1 MYLIQNLICF
11 LMLFLGA
18 MAYPQP
24 TTGDRIHPDRVF
36 NDQKVNDAFQDGE
49 WFRLRMR
56 YGILNASY
64 ATVMLRETT
73 FRDQD
78 VFHVAATGKTTGF
91 ARWFF
96 KVDDYFDSYFEKD
109 VVRPIHFVR
118 NISEG
123 SYKRHV
129 EIDFDHNTQTGLM
142 HDLLKET
149 KTEITYASNLQDL
162 VSTYYFLRNHF
173 DLDGI
178 QVGETAQV
186 NLIYDKEPFVFRF
199 RFLGYENLK
208 TKFGIVPCIKF
219 RPYVDEGRIFR
230 ENGGLSLWVS
240 NDKNRIPIRVIA
252 ELRVGSIDVDLESF
266 GGLKHPFKIIVNE

>member
-1 MYLIQNLICF
+1 
-11 LMLFLGA
+11 MLFLGA

-24 TTGDRIHPDRVF
+24 TTSDTIHLNRIHT
-36 NDQKVNDAFQDGE
+36 DQKVNDAFQDGE

-73 FRDQD
+73 FRDQA
-78 VFHVAATGKTTGF
+78 VYHVAATGKTTGL
-91 ARWFF
+91 ARLLF

-109 VVRPIHFVR
+109 IVRPIHFVR

-123 SYKRHV
+123 SYRRHV
-129 EIDFDHNTQTGLM
+129 EIDFDHSTQTGLM
-142 HDLLKET
+142 HDLRKET
-149 KTEITYASNLQDL
+149 KTEITFAPNLQDL
-162 VSTYYFLRNHF
+162 VSTFYFLRNHL

-178 QVGETAQV
+178 QMGETASV
-186 NLIYDKEPFVFRF
+186 DLIYDKEPFAFLF

-208 TKFGIVPCIKF
+208 TKFGVVPCIKF

-230 ENGGLSLWVS
+230 ENGGLSLWIS
-240 NDKNRIPIRVIA
+240 NDANRIPIRIVA
-252 ELRVGSIDVDLESF
+252 DLTVGSIDVDLESF